1 MKEKIVI
8 IGASTGG
15 PSLIKELLQSI
26 QTLSYTIVIAQ
37 HMKEE
42 VLPFFISE
50 LQSNC
55 SHLNIVSTP
64 YSVDFRTP
72 SVIICAHSS
81 IFVKRG
87 NSVAL
92 QSDNEGQN
100 FTPDINKLLFS
111 FNPLASAFDATVII
125 MTGMGRDGV
134 LGAKELKSQGVKIFA
149 QDEKSS
155 PLYGMPKAAY
165 ESGIVDRV
173 QSFAEIKNYLKGENG
188 TI

>member
-1 MKEKIVI
+1 MKEKIVL

-15 PSLIKELLQSI
+15 PSLIKELLVSLK
-26 QTLSYTIVIAQ
+26 TLSYTIVIAQ

-50 LQSNC
+50 LQSTC

-64 YSVDFRTP
+64 HGINFHTP
-72 SVIICAHSS
+72 SVIICAQSS
-81 IFVKRG
+81 IFVKKG
-87 NSVAL
+87 QSIAL

-100 FTPDINKLLFS
+100 FTPDINKLFFS
-111 FNPLASAFDATVII
+111 FKPLALSFDATVII

-134 LGAKELKSQGVKIFA
+134 LGAKELKSQGVKVFA

-165 ESGIVDRV
+165 ESGIVDKI
-173 QSFAEIKNYLKGENG
+173 QSFIEIKNYLKGNNG
-188 TI
+188 SV